1 MQNLILSQ
9 PDCCHELL
17 GHMPLFADSRLEIDV
32 GKKVDVDGEILEGSV
47 KTKKELNHNSMK
59 MKTNYIFQL
68 RPV

>member
-1 MQNLILSQ
+1 
-9 PDCCHELL
+9 
-17 GHMPLFADSRLEIDV
+17 MPLFADSRLEGEIDC